1 MEKKSV
7 DHKNVS
13 KLNLIFNSQA
23 VVITWSE
30 MCSSSIDVPDTS
42 TKNERVCRALSSKC
56 LASTERTSSCKK
68 RYNIYTKI
76 QWFIFVLDQEGST

>member
-1 MEKKSV
+1 MCR
-7 DHKNVS
+7 
-13 KLNLIFNSQA
+13 KLNLVFSSQT

-30 MCSSSIDVPDTS
+30 MCSSSIEVPDTS

-68 RYNIYTKI
+68 KKNNIYTNI
-76 QWFIFVLDQEGST
+76 QWFIFVLDQEGLLKLSYA